1 MGRSDFLYSGFL
13 SHLHHDPT
21 PCQDSL
27 LRKVADFV
35 SSDEDD
41 IMIVNGYAGTGK
53 TTAVSAVISVM
64 KQYGTKCVLLA
75 PTGRAA
81 KVLSSYA
88 GQPAYTIHKHIYRQ
102 KSVGGDGFGQ
112 FTLAPN
118 KDKETLFVVDEVSL
132 IGIDAGQQ
140 QSSTAFGSGNLL
152 EDLITFVRS
161 GVECKVIMIG
171 DSAQLPPIGL
181 DASPA
186 LSKDYMAMMGGTVF
200 AEMTTVV
207 RQQKESGILYNA
219 TLIRQLLTELEY
231 GPGVMDLCDL
241 GLEVSPFDDVER
253 IGGGELIEKISDAY
267 ARYGEDETVILCRS
281 NRRAIKY
288 NLGVRST
295 VQFKEERL
303 VRDDKLM
310 IVKNCYQFVENIK
323 DMDYIANGDIAKLI
337 KISKYEERYGLHFA
351 EARISFPDYDDQ
363 EIVAKVILDTL
374 ESESASLTYEQ
385 SNLLYQGVNED
396 YSHITTKKKRYE
408 AVREDKYYNALQLK
422 YANAVTCHK
431 SQGGQW
437 KCVFIDNPFWQ
448 EELTQDDLKWLYTA
462 MTRATEKVYL
472 VNFKDELFADE
483 SKE

>member
-472 VNFKDELFADE
+472 VNFKDELFA
-483 SKE
+483 SAP